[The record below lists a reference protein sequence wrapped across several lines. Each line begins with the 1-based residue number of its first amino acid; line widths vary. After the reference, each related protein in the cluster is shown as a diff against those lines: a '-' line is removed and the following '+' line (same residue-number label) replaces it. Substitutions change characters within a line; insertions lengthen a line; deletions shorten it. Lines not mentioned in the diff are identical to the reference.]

1 MMKHLG
7 VVAAAVTALAAGAAQ
22 ASDLVDGKKGI
33 SISAPIA
40 GGNANAAF
48 GYGVGNLVIEG
59 GLGFSVTSPDKGDS
73 FTNFDLGLGAH
84 FFALRAEKA
93 ALSAGGRFNFGL
105 TTVQDKPDSSGNPQ
119 TKNATSIAFDL
130 PIRLY
135 WFADEHFSFHFESGV
150 RFALASDDGNVFA
163 GKQPTPQPEVSA
175 EAIAAAGTDSAP
187 VAGGLPKKTSQF
199 GAFDQFAGIGATFW
213 W

>member
-1 MMKHLG
+1 MKHLG
-7 VVAAAVTALAAGAAQ
+7 VVAAAVTALAAGSAQ
-22 ASDLVDGKKGI
+22 AMDLVDGKKGI

-59 GLGFSVTSPDKGDS
+59 TLGFTVTNPDKGDA
-73 FTNFDLGLGAH
+73 FTNFDLGVGAH

-105 TTVQDKPDSSGNPQ
+105 TTVQDKPDDNGSPQ

-135 WFADEHFSFHFESGV
+135 WFADEHFSFHFESGI
-150 RFALASDDGNVFA
+150 RFALASDDGNVFS
-163 GKQPTPQPEVSA
+163 GKQPTPAPAVSEDA
-175 EAIAAAGTDSAP
+175 LAAGAADSQP

-199 GAFDQFAGIGATFW
+199 GVFDQFAGIGATFW